1 MGAII
6 AVSNWKGGTGKTT
19 VAVNLGAALV
29 ECGQRV
35 LVVDCDPQ
43 ADATDTLLGQR
54 EPDYNL
60 YHLLRQQARLADSRT
75 AVPLR
80 PEDLVQDTARLHLDL
95 LPAGPEL
102 APADREFG
110 GVLRQENLLQR
121 ALGDLPQRYDVVL
134 LDCPP
139 SLGLLTHNALVA
151 ARWVLIPVEAEHY
164 STKGMRMMIQ
174 TIQAVQEQANPDLA
188 VLGVIVA
195 CYEGGKRGP
204 VVFRQLREQVG
215 ALFPDVLY
223 EQAIPRAVA
232 VVESQVLHQTVV
244 DYAPQSPV
252 TLAYLGLAGE
262 ILARLEGAHG

>member
-1 MGAII
+1 MI

-29 ECGQRV
+29 ERGQRV
-35 LVVDCDPQ
+35 LVVDCDAQ

-60 YHLLRQQARLADSRT
+60 YHLLQQQARPANGPNGAT
-75 AVPLR
+75 LR
-80 PEDLVQDTARLHLDL
+80 PEDLVQDTARVHLDL

-102 APADREFG
+102 APADMEFG
-110 GVLRQENLLQR
+110 GVFRRENLLQR

-139 SLGLLTHNALVA
+139 SLGLLTHNALVV

-164 STKGMRMMIQ
+164 STKGMAMMIR
-174 TIQAVQEQANPDLA
+174 TIQVVQEQANPDLA
-188 VLGVIVA
+188 VLGVVVA
-195 CYEGGKRGP
+195 RYEGGKRGP

-215 ALFPDVLY
+215 TIFPGLLY
-223 EQAIPRAVA
+223 EQPIPRAVA
-232 VVESQVLHQTVV
+232 VVESQVMRQTVV
-244 DYAPQSPV
+244 DYAPRSPV
-252 TLAYLGLAGE
+252 SLAYLDLAGE
-262 ILARLEGAHG
+262 VLARLEGAHG